1 MRIIDLFSGVGGLTF
16 GFYYRKYKDH
26 FVRNRKNQFVFA
38 NEYNPLAAKAYS
50 ENYPDIP
57 MKNCDI
63 KSLKESDIRKW
74 IGSEPV
80 DLIIGGPPCQSFST
94 VGQRNYDEKA
104 QLYTEYLRVL
114 KIARPKMF
122 LFENVR
128 GILSMREI
136 FYKRDAAGNILYEL
150 KDVEGRESLT
160 PRKKPVIDHYGKS
173 VMEILNDQFS
183 NLGNGLGYNI
193 WTERLNAMD
202 YGVPENRERV
212 FIVGIRNDLNL
223 KWNCPPKEK
232 SAHLTIKDAIS
243 DLPEVLEGQSISSYQ
258 QLPQNKYQELMR
270 HGSNELTQHFCGCYS
285 EKIRAVIQHVKQG
298 EGKNEFN
305 ALVDSGKIDKSYRL
319 TSGYANTYGRL
330 IADQPSPTITNNLT
344 TVSSLR
350 CIHYS
355 QNRALTP
362 REGARIQS
370 FPDWYKF
377 EGFKSDVCT
386 QIVNAVPPLLALRLA
401 SQFEK
406 TLK

>member
-1 MRIIDLFSGVGGLTF
+1 M
-16 GFYYRKYKDH
+16 
-26 FVRNRKNQFVFA
+26 
-38 NEYNPLAAKAYS
+38 
-50 ENYPDIP
+50 
-57 MKNCDI
+57 
-63 KSLKESDIRKW
+63 
-74 IGSEPV
+74 
-80 DLIIGGPPCQSFST
+80 IIGGPPCQSFST

-232 SAHLTIKDAIS
+232 SAHLTINC
-243 DLPEVLEGQSISSYQ
+243 LLY
-258 QLPQNKYQELMR
+258 
-270 HGSNELTQHFCGCYS
+270 
-285 EKIRAVIQHVKQG
+285 
-298 EGKNEFN
+298 
-305 ALVDSGKIDKSYRL
+305 
-319 TSGYANTYGRL
+319 TS
-330 IADQPSPTITNNLT
+330 PSP
-344 TVSSLR
+344 R
-350 CIHYS
+350 
-355 QNRALTP
+355 
-362 REGARIQS
+362 
-370 FPDWYKF
+370 D
-377 EGFKSDVCT
+377 
-386 QIVNAVPPLLALRLA
+386 
-401 SQFEK
+401 
-406 TLK
+406 